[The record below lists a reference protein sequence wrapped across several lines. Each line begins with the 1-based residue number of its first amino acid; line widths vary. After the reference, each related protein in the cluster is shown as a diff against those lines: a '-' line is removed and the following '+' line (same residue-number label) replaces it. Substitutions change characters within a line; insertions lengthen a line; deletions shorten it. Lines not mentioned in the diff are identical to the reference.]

1 MAYEHIVDRERCKGC
16 GLCVTAC
23 PKNVLEI
30 DTEMNTRGYFP
41 AHQAR
46 PEDCIFCAICATVC
60 PDVAITINEIAAPA
74 AGAAKRRK

>member
-1 MAYEHIVDRERCKGC
+1 
-16 GLCVTAC
+16 
-23 PKNVLEI
+23 
-30 DTEMNTRGYFP
+30 MNTRGYFP

-60 PDVAITINEIAAPA
+60 PDVAITINEIAGQA